1 MSTAEE
7 KVDGPQIAADILAK
21 MAPDVRGRIL
31 LRMAQKSP
39 EVTKEVTQRLETS
52 APDRSPA
59 TPFLSLAPRELEQGL
74 QNVSEAEIALA
85 LQGSSEELRSHLFQ
99 HLPPRRQ
106 QLVLEHLKSLPVL
119 EPEAA
124 HLAQR
129 KILSVVSRGKIVAV
143 G

>member
-21 MAPDVRGRIL
+21 MTPEVRGRIL
-31 LRMAQKSP
+31 SRMAQKSP
-39 EVTKEVTQRLETS
+39 DITREVAQRLEVS
-52 APDRSPA
+52 AGESLSPA
-59 TPFLSLAPRELEQGL
+59 PFSSLTARELEQGL

-85 LQGSSEELRSHLFQ
+85 LQGAPELVRKHLFQ

-106 QLVLEHLKSLPVL
+106 QLVLEQLKSLPLL

-124 HLAQR
+124 QVAQR
-129 KILSVVSRGKIVAV
+129 KILSVSRGKIVAV

>member
-31 LRMAQKSP
+31 SRMALKSP
-39 EVTKEVTQRLETS
+39 EVTKEVTQRLEICNLNQS
-52 APDRSPA
+52 SGL
-59 TPFLSLAPRELEQGL
+59 PFSSLAPRELEQGL

-85 LQGSSEELRSHLFQ
+85 LQGGTEQLRNHLFQ

-106 QLVLEHLKSLPVL
+106 LLVLEHLQSLPVL

-124 HLAQR
+124 LVAQR
-129 KILSVVSRGKIVAV
+129 KILSVSRGKIVAV